1 MGCPDVDEEESSWD
15 FGDFFSLSLFFSA
28 LRFLFFVC
36 PDGLPKYQG

>member
-1 MGCPDVDEEESSWD
+1 MGWPDVDEEESSWD
-15 FGDFFSLSLFFSA
+15 SGDFFSLFFSA